1 MPNVVIVLHCKSEF
15 VWYLVFKSFYFLE
28 ADDVWIFL
36 FYKVQKA
43 FLEDGSDAVDIS
55 GGDFHSRDR
64 AIELKDQFFLIDMI
78 FLLNSFESE
87 HHKEYVSSN
96 FLDKRIGIFDDII
109 LMKFLHMSFS
119 SIVCGIV
126 VIEVTI

>member
-55 GGDFHSRDR
+55 GDDFHSRDR

-78 FLLNSFESE
+78 S
-87 HHKEYVSSN
+87 Y
-96 FLDKRIGIFDDII
+96 
-109 LMKFLHMSFS
+109 
-119 SIVCGIV
+119 
-126 VIEVTI
+126 